1 MCVDIF
7 FLKSFLMKLLYHM
20 CVVLE
25 GERER
30 EMKKYYVNSSENISY
45 NVECAYENNHVW
57 KK

>member
-1 MCVDIF
+1 
-7 FLKSFLMKLLYHM
+7 MKLLYHM